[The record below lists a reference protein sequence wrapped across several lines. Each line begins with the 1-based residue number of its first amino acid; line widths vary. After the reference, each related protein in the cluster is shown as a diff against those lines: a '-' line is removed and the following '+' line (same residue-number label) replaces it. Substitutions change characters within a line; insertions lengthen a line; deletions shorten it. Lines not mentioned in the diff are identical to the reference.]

1 MIQHLGRLRKHQA
14 CAGGIASAR
23 KLAPIFGKHDA

>member
-1 MIQHLGRLRKHQA
+1 MIQHLDRPRKHQA

>member
-14 CAGGIASAR
+14 CAGGIVSAR
-23 KLAPIFGKHDA
+23 KSEPTFGKHDA